1 MGLQKAKSLL
11 KVKGEDTFLD
21 LIVRQV
27 KHLRSLS
34 GTPVRLLLMN
44 FSPPA
49 RTRWPTWKN
58 TRRTALRTAPKWS

>member
-44 FSPPA
+44 SFSTSA
-49 RTRWPTWKN
+49 DTLAYLEN
-58 TRRTALRTAPKWS
+58 TRRTALRTRPRWN

>member
-27 KHLRSLS
+27 KHLRSIS
-34 GTPVRLLLMN
+34 GTPCA
-44 FSPPA
+44 FC
-49 RTRWPTWKN
+49 
-58 TRRTALRTAPKWS
+58 